1 MIKYPIKFGILFIPQ
16 TIMNPTIK
24 VLISRNMCNFILSLS
39 QIYEKYLNKKTTS
52 LQGCIFHPHLTN
64 Y

>member
-1 MIKYPIKFGILFIPQ
+1 
-16 TIMNPTIK
+16 MNPTIK
-24 VLISRNMCNFILSLS
+24 VLISRNICNFILSLS

-52 LQGCIFHPHLTN
+52 LQGCIFHPHLTS